1 MPGLP
6 ATTTSVTTRPA
17 SAKAAPATIEPKLW
31 AIKVSDCSGSRVR
44 EAMNSV
50 RSWAAVARSSVHSI
64 DPAAAAMTSGG
75 LS

>member
-6 ATTTSVTTRPA
+6 ATTTSVTTNPA
-17 SAKAAPATIEPKLW
+17 SAKAAPVTIDPKLW
-31 AIKVSDCSGSRVR
+31 AITVSDCSGARDR

-64 DPAAAAMTSGG
+64 DPAAAARTSAG